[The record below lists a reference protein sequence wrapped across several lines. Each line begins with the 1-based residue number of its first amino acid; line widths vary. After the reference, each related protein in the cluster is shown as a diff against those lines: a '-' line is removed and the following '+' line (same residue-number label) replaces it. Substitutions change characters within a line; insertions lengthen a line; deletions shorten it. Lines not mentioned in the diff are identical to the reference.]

1 MNYCLNG
8 NFGYKG
14 LTALIAPNRKNKKS
28 YYNEKNYKL

>member
-14 LTALIAPNRKNKKS
+14 LTALIAPNKS
-28 YYNEKNYKL
+28 VIARAMPVAIY